1 MSRSQEG
8 DLFEYFYK
16 KYHGV
21 VFHHLMAQIGY
32 KTEFIPVIEECVQDA
47 FIKMIVHYNNIRDK
61 NKVCQWL
68 CTVARNTLL
77 SELRKQKKHTDVLP
91 RLRKAESAAQDA
103 YENAQE
109 RFLSLDEHRYKI
121 QKLKDTFTS
130 IEHDIYDK
138 YFVQENSLAE
148 TSEKTGKSLNSV
160 RSALHRMRKRY
171 KKL

>member
-1 MSRSQEG
+1 MNQER
-8 DLFEYFYK
+8 DLFEHFYK
-16 KYHGV
+16 KYHSV

-32 KTEFIPVIEECVQDA
+32 KTEFIPLIEECVQDT
-47 FIKMIVHYNNIRDK
+47 FVKMIVRYDSIRDK
-61 NKVCQWL
+61 NKISKWL
-68 CTVARNTLL
+68 CTVAHNALI
-77 SELRKQKKHTDVLP
+77 SELRKQKNYTDVLS
-91 RLRKAESAAQDA
+91 RLGKAAGAAQDA

-121 QKLKDTFTS
+121 QKLKDTLTPL
-130 IEHDIYDK
+130 EQDIYDN

-148 TSEKTGKSLNSV
+148 TSEKTGKSLNST